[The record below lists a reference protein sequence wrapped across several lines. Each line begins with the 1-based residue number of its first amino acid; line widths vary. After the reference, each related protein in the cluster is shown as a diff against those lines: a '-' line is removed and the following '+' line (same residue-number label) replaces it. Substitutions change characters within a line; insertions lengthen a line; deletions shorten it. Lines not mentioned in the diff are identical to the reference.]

1 MALSTLRVASAS
13 ALFVFTASALF
24 ACSSSATPSDDGGV
38 DATTP
43 SADAGTATDSAIA
56 ADTSTPDSATADAA
70 TTKPV
75 RCTDAEL
82 EAADF
87 TKFPGVD
94 ISFFGASP
102 GQYTNHCAKTKVGDT
117 VTFASDFTMHP
128 LEPSGGDS
136 PSFIPATSTG
146 SSVSVVPTTPG
157 VYGFQCS
164 AHPGIMFGAVKV
176 VAK

>member
-1 MALSTLRVASAS
+1 MTFFSARLAFFALPVALAIPLGLS
-13 ALFVFTASALF
+13 
-24 ACSSSATPSDDGGV
+24 ACSSTPAPSGAGV
-38 DATTP
+38 DAGPTEDARP
-43 SADAGTATDSAIA
+43 SGDAATSG
-56 ADTSTPDSATADAA
+56 DTSVPVDAAPTPDAA
-70 TTKPV
+70 TTPV

-87 TKFPGVD
+87 TKFGGVD
-94 ISFFGASP
+94 VSFFGTSP

-128 LEPSGGDS
+128 LVPSGGDA
-136 PSFIPATSTG
+136 PSFIPATNTG
-146 SSVSVVPTTPG
+146 TSLEAIPTQPG

-164 AHPGIMFGAVKV
+164 AHPGIMFGAIKV